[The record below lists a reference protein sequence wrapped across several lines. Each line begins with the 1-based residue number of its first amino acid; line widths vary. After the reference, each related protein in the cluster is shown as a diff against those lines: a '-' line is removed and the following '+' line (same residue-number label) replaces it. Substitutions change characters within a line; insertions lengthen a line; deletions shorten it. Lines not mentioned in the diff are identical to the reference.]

1 MFLPFLRAVAVV
13 IDFGAGEPLFHLQVG
28 EGDVVANVRQLE
40 DVGVLAASFPLH
52 VLRWNCGRH
61 FLAADVDGY
70 GVSAL
75 LVGDVGEGRHVIP
88 FLIEG
93 GVFEDVDSVRRFLVG
108 DGEEQLTSGIG

>member
-13 IDFGAGEPLFHLQVG
+13 LDFVTGEPLLHLQVG

-40 DVGVLAASFPLH
+40 DVGVLVASLPLH
-52 VLRWNCGRH
+52 VLRWNSGRH
-61 FLAADVDGY
+61 FLAADVGGY

-88 FLIEG
+88 FLVEG
-93 GVFEDVDSVRRFLVG
+93 GVFEDVDSVRRLLIG
-108 DGEEQLTSGIG
+108 DAEENLTSGIG